1 MNANATWDAV
11 DSLPKVRSVGLSN
24 LGASYAAGLA
34 PITNSSNDYAGK
46 GILRRNKTS
55 GLLRTLGAS
64 SSLTRAGAPLA
75 VSASSPLISSRTAGG
90 KTTAAATTSS
100 ESLASGGGRKK
111 VPSLTSLSHLIRK
124 KQASS
129 SDSVSTHSSSKK
141 EYSVRDLI
149 DRRKWSRLRKFLE
162 TPEGREQVQSSCHD
176 EGAGDA
182 NDSLVTTDEVLPA
195 DKRKQDYTTYDGT
208 ALHHA
213 VSRGAPLEVVR
224 AMYVACP
231 SIQAEVDSKKR
242 TALHVAAASH
252 SAKDDVVGYLI
263 ALSGRESI
271 VAGRDV
277 DGRTPLHLACMERPP
292 LYESDQREASSI
304 TKGRKFSKGDRN
316 AKRNNARKI
325 SPPIVHALCKASPS
339 AVNAEDDSGLT
350 PIDYALLVV
359 TDLDGGM
366 MTYTL
371 AVEAFSQVIVYPLLL
386 HSRALWAD
394 HIMTTEET
402 DKVAKEHQQWMRR
415 RQKLFQ
421 AGMKACA
428 EWERKMEAKDRIFDE
443 SLELFLGRSPPAC
456 MPRSITIEIPHHSA

>member
-100 ESLASGGGRKK
+100 ESLASGIRRKK
-111 VPSLTSLSHLIRK
+111 VSSLTSLSHLIRR

-224 AMYVACP
+224 SMYFACP
-231 SIQAEVDSKKR
+231 SIRAEVDSKRR

-277 DGRTPLHLACMERPP
+277 DGRTPLHLACMDRSP
-292 LYESDQREASSI
+292 LYDCDGEQREASST
-304 TKGRKFSKGDRN
+304 TKGRRFSKGDRDV
-316 AKRNNARKI
+316 KEKKARKL
-325 SPPIVHALCKASPS
+325 SPSIIRALCKASP
-339 AVNAEDDSGLT
+339 ADVIAGDDSGLT
-350 PIDYALLVV
+350 PIDYALMVL

-366 MTYTL
+366 ITNTL
-371 AVEAFSQVIVYPLLL
+371 AAEAFSESIVYPLLL
-386 HSRALWAD
+386 CSRALWAD
-394 HIMTTEET
+394 RIMAAEEG
-402 DKVAKEHQQWMRR
+402 DKFTMERQQWTRR
-415 RQKLFQ
+415 RQKIFP
-421 AGMKACA
+421 AAMKACA
-428 EWERKMEAKDRIFDE
+428 EWERKMEAKE
-443 SLELFLGRSPPAC
+443 H
-456 MPRSITIEIPHHSA
+456 T